1 MSRKLCVQC
10 VYSIW
15 PTLWNFDSTILCR
28 IVVNGSGVQE
38 DEAGKT
44 SQTRLSGRAMDFA
57 MLVDYSRI
65 DSLESLQCEDPKE
78 TGKN

>member
-15 PTLWNFDSTILCR
+15 PTSWNFDSTILCR
-28 IVVNGSGVQE
+28 IFVNGSGVQE
-38 DEAGKT
+38 DGAGKT

-57 MLVDYSRI
+57 LLVDYSRI